1 MSDDAQPPEPRDG
14 LFTKHSAAILTFAA
28 SAMTTV
34 FSYSQF
40 KIAELEKAKAEAVA
54 QTQKDKELELQR
66 IKDERDWQLRLG
78 DFLLKNKAQ
87 IFSSEEH
94 DVRQMRAVILSTF
107 PPEISARLLDG
118 LMRDSATPDA
128 ARESWQEARQQSDEQ
143 LNARTTVYV
152 QYVAARDQPRVKA
165 IIDKLR
171 RRGYKVPGGEKV
183 TVPVNGAEVR
193 YYYDSDREAASAMAV
208 WLGQELES
216 QGIVPRVQRLE
227 RLADKTTP
235 GIVEMW
241 IPALNP

>member
-1 MSDDAQPPEPRDG
+1 MSDDAPPPEPHEG

-40 KIAELEKAKAEAVA
+40 KIAELEKAKAEVVA

-118 LMRDSATPDA
+118 LMPAS
-128 ARESWQEARQQSDEQ
+128 E
-143 LNARTTVYV
+143 LK
-152 QYVAARDQPRVKA
+152 VAACRDKRVPLGVGRVLLPA
-165 IIDKLR
+165 HHRVLF
-171 RRGYKVPGGEKV
+171 
-183 TVPVNGAEVR
+183 GAGV
-193 YYYDSDREAASAMAV
+193 AV
-208 WLGQELES
+208 
-216 QGIVPRVQRLE
+216 V
-227 RLADKTTP
+227 
-235 GIVEMW
+235 
-241 IPALNP
+241 